1 MRRLFHTVR
10 TWWGE
15 VLGVVCVV
23 EDVTATMRSRRAIS
37 AENKQMAASERT
49 AALRQAR
56 QGCTHS
62 PACPP
67 TDAPDR
73 QKAVVVYEDAQF
85 TYLCNGI
92 VLSIKAPDYPS
103 FTVLPETEAAREA

>member
-1 MRRLFHTVR
+1 MRRLIHTVR

-23 EDVTATMRSRRAIS
+23 EDITATVRSLRASS
-37 AENKQMAASERT
+37 AENKELAAAERT
-49 AALRQAR
+49 VALRQAR

-67 TDAPDR
+67 TNAPDR
-73 QKAVVVYEDAQF
+73 QKAAVVYEDAQF

-103 FTVLPETEAAREA
+103 FVLPETEAARDA